1 MTDPSS
7 SPETPAAEKPA
18 SPRPLSLPLR
28 CLLMVFSVLCV
39 VLGLIGAVVPGMPTT
54 VFILMAAWAAM
65 RSSPKIHGWLYA
77 HATFGSILRNWD
89 EGGQVS
95 RRVKWT
101 ASASML
107 FSSALIFYLSV
118 KPWLTG
124 LALTVMACVLVW
136 LWLRPEPEA

>member
-77 HATFGSILRNWD
+77 HATFGPILRNWD

>member
-7 SPETPAAEKPA
+7 SPETSSAEKAA

-28 CLLMVFSVLCV
+28 CLLMAFAVLCV

-65 RSSPKIHGWLYA
+65 RSSPRLHGWLYA
-77 HATFGSILRNWD
+77 HSTFGPILRNWD

-101 ASASML
+101 ASVSML
-107 FSSALIFYLSV
+107 LSSTLIFHLSE

-124 LALTVMACVLVW
+124 LALAVMACVLVW

>member
-7 SPETPAAEKPA
+7 SPETPAAEKLGI
-18 SPRPLSLPLR
+18 PRPLSLPLR
-28 CLLMVFSVLCV
+28 CLVVAFSVLCV
-39 VLGLIGAVVPGMPTT
+39 LLGLIGAVVPGMPTT

-65 RSSPKIHGWLYA
+65 RSSPRLHGWLYA
-77 HATFGSILRNWD
+77 HSMFGPILRNWD

-107 FSSALIFYLSV
+107 FSSALIFHLSV

-124 LALTVMACVLVW
+124 LALAVMACVLVW
-136 LWLRPEPEA
+136 LWLRPEPVA